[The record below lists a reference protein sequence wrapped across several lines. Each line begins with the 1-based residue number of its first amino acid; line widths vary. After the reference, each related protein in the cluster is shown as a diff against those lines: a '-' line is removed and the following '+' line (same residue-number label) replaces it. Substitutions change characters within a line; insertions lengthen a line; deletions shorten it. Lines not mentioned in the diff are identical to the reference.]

1 MSAFVDVLREIF
13 NPNRDRHAIPSLD
26 GPWQPNRRLD
36 DGITEHASLVRAD
49 DIVVHGGVVLATHR
63 GGIAGVDG
71 KPQYEAEL
79 GKHLKEGAFAGAL
92 ASHGDQLAVGVDGV
106 GMVLLT
112 GPKAGTVL
120 SATDGEPL
128 RYPASATFADD
139 KTLIVTEGSQK
150 ESTDR
155 YVHDLMKKGASGRV
169 LKFDLSS
176 GKATT
181 LARDL
186 QFPYGVAV
194 SGDRAIVTEAWTH
207 RLLSFSLKGGDA
219 KIHVK
224 NYPGYPT
231 RLKTDPDGG
240 FWLTFFGMRT
250 QLIELVLEE
259 GEYCKTMMETIEPRY
274 WICPTLG
281 GNPYFLEPCQGGQVK
296 QLGITKPWAPPR
308 SYGLVVKLDKRFEPV
323 ESFHSRVVGAH
334 HGTTA
339 ALEHQGELYVTS
351 KGHGKLIGV
360 KR

>member
-1 MSAFVDVLREIF
+1 MSAIVDVLREIF

-36 DGITEHASLVRAD
+36 DGATEHASLERAD
-49 DIVVHGGVVLATHR
+49 DLVVHGGTLLATYKA
-63 GGIAGVDG
+63 GIAGVDG
-71 KPQYEAEL
+71 KPRYEAEL
-79 GKHLKEGAFAGAL
+79 GKHVKGEAFAGAL

-106 GMVLLT
+106 GIVLLS
-112 GPKAGTVL
+112 GSKAGTVL

-128 RYPASATFADD
+128 KYPTSAAFADD

-150 ESTDR
+150 EPTAR
-155 YVHDLMKKGASGRV
+155 YAWDLMRKGASGRV
-169 LKFDLSS
+169 LKFDVSS

-181 LARDL
+181 IARDL
-186 QFPYGVAV
+186 QFPYGAAV
-194 SGDRAIVTEAWTH
+194 QGDRVVVTEAWSH
-207 RLLSFSLKGGDA
+207 RLLSFSVNGGAA
-219 KIHVK
+219 KILVK

-231 RLKTDPDGG
+231 RLKNGKDGG
-240 FWLTFFGMRT
+240 LWLTFFGMRT
-250 QLIELVLEE
+250 QLLDFVLEE
-259 GEYCKTMMETIEPRY
+259 NEFRENMMESVEPRF

-281 GNPYFLEPCQGGQVK
+281 GNEYFLEPCQGGQVK

-308 SYGLVVKLDKRFEPV
+308 SYGLVVRLDKHFDPI
-323 ESFHSRVVGAH
+323 ESFHSRVVGFR

-339 ALEHQGELYVTS
+339 ALEHEGELYVTS